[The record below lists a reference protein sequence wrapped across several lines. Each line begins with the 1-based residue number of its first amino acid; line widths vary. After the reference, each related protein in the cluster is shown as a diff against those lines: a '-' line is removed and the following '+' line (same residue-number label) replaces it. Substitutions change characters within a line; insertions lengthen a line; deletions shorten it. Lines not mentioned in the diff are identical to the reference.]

1 MGYVYLPALLLMAP
15 FSILTAPIGA
25 RLAHKLPVALLKRVF
40 AVMLMGL
47 ALQMVY
53 AVFTA

>member
-1 MGYVYLPALLLMAP
+1 MAP

>member
-1 MGYVYLPALLLMAP
+1 MAP

-25 RLAHKLPVALLKRVF
+25 KLAHKLPVALLKRVF
-40 AVMLMGL
+40 AFMLMGL